1 MLVDM
6 VSGLKVTTGLPLR
19 CVCGSMRVAWSSYT
33 RWKGR
38 IRGGKPLLRLPGP
51 AKLAPPDMALIRG
64 EVQQLEHGARRT
76 AGTAAL
82 YTRHQDAISRRELA
96 AMVTEARAEN
106 NAEQRSVLQRV
117 SWLRTGVAWSMDATE
132 WPQRSID
139 GLKVVVHQVQELCSR
154 YKLPP
159 LGGCCPS
166 GEEIAGH
173 LDCLLSRNDCPLFL
187 KRDNAGNMNHP
198 TVDEVMAKY
207 FVLPLNSP
215 LDCARYNGAVEHAQG
230 EMKSELQ
237 AQLTG
242 VELRLPGDIEPYAR
256 AAAHELNHR
265 RRDCLKGR
273 NPCQV
278 FFDPA
283 MRVRFSKTERRAAYE
298 WIVQRRNDITN
309 SAGSAVTALAA
320 WRQAAKQWLL
330 KNGLL
335 SITINKEVSPY
346 FQPTWSH

>member
-6 VSGLKVTTGLPLR
+6 ASGLKITTGLPLR
-19 CVCGSMRVAWSSYT
+19 SVCGSLRLPWSSYS
-33 RWKGR
+33 RWRGR

-51 AKLAPPDMALIRG
+51 AKLAPPDMAVIKG
-64 EVQQLEHGARRT
+64 EVQQLEHGAKRT
-76 AGTAAL
+76 AGTAVL
-82 YTRHQDAISRRELA
+82 YARHHDAISRRQLA
-96 AMVTEARAEN
+96 EMVAEARAQSN
-106 NAEQRSVLQRV
+106 VEQRSQLQRV

-132 WPQRSID
+132 CEQRSIN
-139 GLKVVVHQVQELCSR
+139 GLAVMVHQVQELCSR

-159 LGGCCPS
+159 LGGSCPG

-173 LDCLLSRNDCPLFL
+173 LNCLLERNDCPLFL

-198 TVDEVMAKY
+198 SVDDVLAQH

-215 LDCARYNGAVEHAQG
+215 LYCAPYNGAIEHAQG
-230 EMKSELQ
+230 EMKRELQ
-237 AQLTG
+237 QQMAG
-242 VELRLPGDIEPYAR
+242 VDIHQPADIEPYAR

-265 RRDCLKGR
+265 PRGCLKGR

-278 FFDPA
+278 FFDPT
-283 MRVRFSKTERRAAYE
+283 MKIRFSKTERRAAYE

-320 WRQAAKQWLL
+320 
-330 KNGLL
+330 
-335 SITINKEVSPY
+335 
-346 FQPTWSH
+346 